1 MNSLDL
7 KSVSA
12 KYMDVLKEIGNIG
25 AGNATTALAQMLQCR
40 IDMNVPEVK
49 LIKKEE
55 LAAALGGMERVM
67 TAIFLEVEGD
77 ITGDILFLLEKGS
90 AGFLIS
96 KLMGEEIGADKFT
109 EMELSCIKEIS
120 NIIAGS
126 YLNSLSTL
134 TNLKI
139 YPSVPYLQ
147 MDMVENILK
156 APENE
161 KGEVNDQILFIQ
173 TEFKDD
179 MKLDG
184 YFVMIPDLDSYAK
197 ILGALGIELE

>member
-1 MNSLDL
+1 MSNIDL

-49 LIKKEE
+49 LIAVDE
-55 LAAALGGMERVM
+55 LSESLGGKERVM

-77 ITGDILFLLEKGS
+77 ITGDIIFLLEQGS
-90 AGFLIS
+90 ARFLVS
-96 KLMGEEIGADKFT
+96 KLMGMEVAGDFG

-139 YPSVPYLQ
+139 YPSVPHLQ
-147 MDMVENILK
+147 MDMVETILRT
-156 APENE
+156 PSRNSEE
-161 KGEVNDQILFIQ
+161 KNDQILFIQ

-179 MKLDG
+179 IQLGG
-184 YFVMIPDLDSYAK
+184 YFVMIPDTESYGK
-197 ILGALGIELE
+197 ILGALGITL

>member
-1 MNSLDL
+1 MGNIDL
-7 KSVSA
+7 RSVSA
-12 KYMDVLKEIGNIG
+12 QYMDVLKEIGNIG

-40 IDMNVPEVK
+40 IDMDVPEVK
-49 LIKKEE
+49 LIEVDE
-55 LAAALGGMERVM
+55 LAESLGGPECVM

-77 ITGDILFLLEKGS
+77 VTGDIIFLLEEGS
-90 AGFLIS
+90 AKFLVS
-96 KLMGEEIGADKFT
+96 KLMGMESEGDEFS

-139 YPSVPYLQ
+139 YPSVPHMQ
-147 MDMVENILK
+147 MDMVESILHSPLRK
-156 APENE
+156 KKEENE
-161 KGEVNDQILFIQ
+161 QILFIQ

-179 MKLDG
+179 VKLGG
-184 YFVMIPDLDSYAK
+184 YFVMVPDTESYGK
-197 ILGALGIELE
+197 ILGALGITL

>member
-1 MNSLDL
+1 MGNIDL

-12 KYMDVLKEIGNIG
+12 KYMDILKEIGNIG
-25 AGNATTALAQMLQCR
+25 AGNATTALASMLQCR

-49 LIKKEE
+49 LIEVDE
-55 LAAALGGMERVM
+55 LAESLGGAQRVM

-77 ITGDILFLLEKGS
+77 ITGNIIFLLEQGS
-90 AGFLIS
+90 AKFLVS
-96 KLMGEEIGADKFT
+96 KLMGMEVSDDFG

-139 YPSVPYLQ
+139 YPSVPHLQ
-147 MDMVENILK
+147 MDMVETILHTPAKENTK
-156 APENE
+156 A
-161 KGEVNDQILFIQ
+161 NDQILFIQ

-179 MKLDG
+179 IQLGG
-184 YFVMIPDLDSYAK
+184 YFVMIPDTESYGK
-197 ILGALGIELE
+197 ILGALGITL

>member
-1 MNSLDL
+1 MGNIDL

-12 KYMDVLKEIGNIG
+12 KYMDILKEIGNIG
-25 AGNATTALAQMLQCR
+25 AGNATTALASMLQCR

-49 LIKKEE
+49 LIEVDE
-55 LAAALGGMERVM
+55 LAESLGGAQRVM

-77 ITGDILFLLEKGS
+77 ITGNIIFLLEQGS
-90 AGFLIS
+90 AKFLVS
-96 KLMGEEIGADKFT
+96 KLMGMEVSDDFG

-139 YPSVPYLQ
+139 YPSVPHLQ
-147 MDMVENILK
+147 MDMVETILHTPAKENTK
-156 APENE
+156 A
-161 KGEVNDQILFIQ
+161 NDQILFIQ

-179 MKLDG
+179 IQLGG
-184 YFVMIPDLDSYAK
+184 YFVMIPDTESYGK
-197 ILGALGIELE
+197 ILGALGIIL

>member
-1 MNSLDL
+1 MGNIDL

-12 KYMDVLKEIGNIG
+12 RYMDVLREIGNIG
-25 AGNATTALAQMLQCR
+25 AGNATTALASMLQCR

-49 LIKKEE
+49 LIEVDE
-55 LAAALGGMERVM
+55 LAESLGGSQRVM

-77 ITGDILFLLEKGS
+77 ITGDIIFLLEQGS
-90 AGFLIS
+90 ARFLVS
-96 KLMGEEIGADKFT
+96 KLMGMEVSGDFG

-139 YPSVPYLQ
+139 YPSVPHLQ
-147 MDMVENILK
+147 MDMVETILHTPAK
-156 APENE
+156 ENGAE
-161 KGEVNDQILFIQ
+161 NDQILFIQ

-179 MKLDG
+179 IQLGG
-184 YFVMIPDLDSYAK
+184 YFVMIPDTESYGK
-197 ILGALGIELE
+197 ILGALGITL

>member
-1 MNSLDL
+1 MGNIDL

-25 AGNATTALAQMLQCR
+25 AGNATTALASMLQCR

-49 LIKKEE
+49 LIEVDE
-55 LAAALGGMERVM
+55 LAESLGGAQRVM

-77 ITGDILFLLEKGS
+77 ITGNIIFLLEQGS
-90 AGFLIS
+90 AKFLIS
-96 KLMGEEIGADKFT
+96 KLMGMEVSDDFG

-139 YPSVPYLQ
+139 YPSVPHLQ
-147 MDMVENILK
+147 MDMVETILHTPAKENTK
-156 APENE
+156 ANE
-161 KGEVNDQILFIQ
+161 QILFIQ

-179 MKLDG
+179 IQLGG
-184 YFVMIPDLDSYAK
+184 YFVMIPDTESYGK
-197 ILGALGIELE
+197 ILGALGITL

>member
-1 MNSLDL
+1 MGNLDL

-12 KYMDVLKEIGNIG
+12 QYMDVLKEIGNIG
-25 AGNATTALAQMLQCR
+25 AGNATTALASMLQCR
-40 IDMNVPEVK
+40 IDMAVPEVK
-49 LIKKEE
+49 LIEVDE
-55 LAAALGGMERVM
+55 LAENLGGKERVM

-77 ITGDILFLLEKGS
+77 IIGDIIFLLEHGS
-90 AGFLIS
+90 ASFLIS
-96 KLMGEEIGADKFT
+96 KLMGMEVSSDNFT

-139 YPSVPYLQ
+139 YPSIPHLQ
-147 MDMVENILK
+147 MDMVETILHSPVRK
-156 APENE
+156 QKTENE
-161 KGEVNDQILFIQ
+161 QILFIQ

-179 MKLDG
+179 IQLGG
-184 YFVMIPDLDSYAK
+184 YFVMIPDTESYGK
-197 ILGALGIELE
+197 ILGALGITL

>member
-1 MNSLDL
+1 MSNIDL

-12 KYMDVLKEIGNIG
+12 QYMDVLKEIGNIG

-49 LIKKEE
+49 LIEVDE
-55 LAAALGGMERVM
+55 LAESLGGKERVM

-77 ITGDILFLLEKGS
+77 ITGDIIFLLEQGS
-90 AGFLIS
+90 ARFLVS
-96 KLMGEEIGADKFT
+96 KLMGMEVAGDFG

-139 YPSVPYLQ
+139 YPSVPHLQ
-147 MDMVENILK
+147 MDMVETILHT
-156 APENE
+156 PSRDNE
-161 KGEVNDQILFIQ
+161 QKNDQILFIQ

-179 MKLDG
+179 IQLGG
-184 YFVMIPDLDSYAK
+184 YFVMIPDTESYGK
-197 ILGALGIELE
+197 ILGALGITL